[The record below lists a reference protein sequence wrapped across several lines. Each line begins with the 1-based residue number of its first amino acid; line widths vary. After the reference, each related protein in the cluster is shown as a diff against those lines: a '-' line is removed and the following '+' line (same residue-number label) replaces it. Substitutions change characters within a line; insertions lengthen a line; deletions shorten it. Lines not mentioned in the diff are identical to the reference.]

1 MDIVTLHPTN
11 YRPVKLIQN
20 LNSVE
25 WIERYNEPGEFTITA
40 EVTPTLM
47 TDLALGKL
55 ISHVDTLDIMIV
67 ESHMIDE
74 SKNSDDPTVIEI
86 KGRSL
91 FSLLENRIASGSN
104 SSEKKDRFDVAT
116 GTNVEE
122 NILYDFL
129 PRTTVANLVVL
140 LQDHITSGIISASD
154 RLLNTTVS
162 ATFTGTDTTKDM
174 VVKRGQLYSEVVKL
188 LEQIDA
194 GLKVTRPP
202 QGTTQNALW
211 QVHKGVDVS
220 NNVIFASE
228 FGDLEKTKY
237 FWSQKTWKNSALVVG
252 EWTYKV
258 MRAAGLSGTDM
269 RVLYVDA
276 TDYDFK
282 PTGSSADLLLADNV
296 LTRRGEEAL
305 AENRKQVLIETSIV
319 PNSRYKY
326 RKNYNIGDIVYIAG
340 NYGISSKMRVVE
352 YAEFWDES
360 GETGVPTVK
369 SIY

>member
-20 LNSVE
+20 LKSVE

-40 EVTPTLM
+40 EPTPTLM
-47 TDLALGKL
+47 TDLALGAL
-55 ISHVDTLDIMIV
+55 ISHVDTLDMMMV

-74 SKNSDDPTVIEI
+74 SKNSDDPAVIEI

-91 FSLLENRIASGSN
+91 FAFLENRIASGNNFSQKN
-104 SSEKKDRFDVAT
+104 PVSEDI
-116 GTNVEE
+116 N
-122 NILYDFL
+122 LYDFL

-140 LQDHITSGIISASD
+140 LQDQITSGIISSSD
-154 RLLNTTVS
+154 RLFNTTVS

-220 NNVIFASE
+220 DNVIFASE

-237 FWSQKTWKNSALVVG
+237 FWSQKNWKNSALVVG
-252 EWTYKV
+252 AYTSKV
-258 MRAAGLSGTDM
+258 MRAAGLGGTDM

-276 TDYDFK
+276 SDYDFK
-282 PTGSSADLLLADNV
+282 PTDSAADLLLADNV
-296 LTRRGEEAL
+296 LTRRGDEAL